1 MTEPLWVFTP
11 VYHDVPS
18 FLVLRERLAEHGAR
32 FVVADDSAGRDPEV
46 ARLRELDDVEVV
58 EPPFNLGHQ
67 RALVYAIRLKAAE
80 IGDEDVIVTLDADG
94 EDKPEDL
101 PRLVAELLSDPNE
114 RAIVMAWRTSRHEPP
129 LFKLGYLAF
138 RLAFRALTGR
148 VVRTGNFAAYRGWVA
163 RNVLTHPQFDLS
175 YSAALIALEL
185 PVAYVPCARGERY
198 AGRSGMGYRKLMLHG
213 LSMLM
218 PFMDRIVLRALVA
231 FTVTLAVAVA
241 AAVAVVAVKLTTD
254 TAIPGWATYTLLLLV
269 VLSFVALGNL
279 ALLFSVFAQNRAISL
294 AELERRTVAGAPDP
308 AQRSA
313 GAGTMRM

>member
-1 MTEPLWVFTP
+1 
-11 VYHDVPS
+11 
-18 FLVLRERLAEHGAR
+18 LVLRERLAGLGAR
-32 FVVADDSAGRDPEV
+32 FVVVDDSAGRDPDV
-46 ARLRELDDVEVV
+46 VGLRGLGDVEVI

-67 RALVYAIRLKAAE
+67 RALVYAIRLKAGGL
-80 IGDEDVIVTLDADG
+80 GDDDVVVTLDADG
-94 EDKPEDL
+94 EDRPEDL
-101 PRLVAELLSDPNE
+101 PRLVAELRSDPSE
-114 RAIVMAWRTSRHEPP
+114 RAVVMAWRTSRHEPP

-138 RLAFRALTGR
+138 RLGFRLLTGR

-163 RNVLTHPQFDLS
+163 RHVLTHPQFDLS

-185 PVAYVPCARGERY
+185 PVAYVPCARGKRY

-231 FTVTLAVAVA
+231 FTVTFVLAGLT
-241 AAVAVVAVKLTTD
+241 AVAVVAVKLTTD
-254 TAIPGWATYTLLLLV
+254 AAIPGWATYTLLLLA

-279 ALLFSVFAQNRAISL
+279 ALLFSVYAQNRAISL
-294 AELERRTVAGAPDP
+294 AELERRTTAGAPDA
-308 AQRSA
+308 AQRST

>member
-1 MTEPLWVFTP
+1 
-11 VYHDVPS
+11 
-18 FLVLRERLAEHGAR
+18 
-32 FVVADDSAGRDPEV
+32 
-46 ARLRELDDVEVV
+46 
-58 EPPFNLGHQ
+58 
-67 RALVYAIRLKAAE
+67 
-80 IGDEDVIVTLDADG
+80 
-94 EDKPEDL
+94 
-101 PRLVAELLSDPNE
+101 
-114 RAIVMAWRTSRHEPP
+114 
-129 LFKLGYLAF
+129 
-138 RLAFRALTGR
+138 
-148 VVRTGNFAAYRGWVA
+148 
-163 RNVLTHPQFDLS
+163 
-175 YSAALIALEL
+175 
-185 PVAYVPCARGERY
+185 
-198 AGRSGMGYRKLMLHG
+198 MGYRKLMLHG